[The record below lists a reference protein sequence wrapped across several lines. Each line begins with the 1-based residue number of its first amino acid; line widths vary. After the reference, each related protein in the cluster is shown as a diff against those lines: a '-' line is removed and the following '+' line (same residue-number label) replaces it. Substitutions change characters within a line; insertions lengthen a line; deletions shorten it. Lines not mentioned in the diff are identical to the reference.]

1 MRYFLLGY
9 MGSGKTTL
17 GRALSQRLEVAFIDL
32 DAQITAEIGRSIASF
47 MEDKGE
53 LAFRKVEHHFLERLL
68 SSGAEDVVVA
78 LGGGTPVF
86 YNHMEALNAAGTT
99 VFLDVSV
106 MELARRLEKDVDRP
120 LIKDKDDVA
129 EFVAKHLF
137 ERRPFYS
144 LAQHRVKG
152 DALTAQT
159 ILEAIG

>member
-17 GRALSQRLEVAFIDL
+17 GKALSEHLGVDFVDL
-32 DAQITAEIGRSIASF
+32 DVRITAEIGRSIVSF
-47 MEDKGE
+47 MEDRGE
-53 LAFRKVEHHFLERLL
+53 LAFRKVEHTVLERLL
-68 SSGAEDVVVA
+68 SESQEDVVVA

-106 MELARRLEKDVDRP
+106 VELARRLEKDVDRP

-152 DALTAQT
+152 DALTVEA

>member
-9 MGSGKTTL
+9 MGSGKSTL
-17 GRALSQRLEVAFIDL
+17 GKALSQDLGVNFVDL
-32 DAQITAEIGRSIASF
+32 DELITEDIGKSITSF

-53 LAFRKVEHHFLERLL
+53 LAFRKVEHDVLERILM
-68 SSGAEDVVVA
+68 SGAEDVVVA

-106 MELARRLEKDVDRP
+106 VELARRLEKDVDRP
-120 LIKDKDDVA
+120 LIKDKGDVA

-137 ERRPFYS
+137 ERRPFYG

-152 DALTAQT
+152 DALTVEDL
-159 ILEAIG
+159 LEAIG

>member
-17 GRALSQRLEVAFIDL
+17 GKALSEHLGVDFVDL
-32 DAQITAEIGRSIASF
+32 DVRITAEIGRSIASF

-53 LAFRKVEHHFLERLL
+53 LAFRKVEHTVLERLL
-68 SSGAEDVVVA
+68 SESQDYVVVA

-106 MELARRLEKDVDRP
+106 VELARRLEKDVDRP

-152 DALTAQT
+152 DALTVEA

>member
-17 GRALSQRLEVAFIDL
+17 GKALSEHLGVDFVDL
-32 DAQITAEIGRSIASF
+32 DVHITAEIGRSIVSF

-53 LAFRKVEHHFLERLL
+53 LAFRKVEHTVLERLL
-68 SSGAEDVVVA
+68 SESREDVVVA

-106 MELARRLEKDVDRP
+106 VELARRLEKDADRP

-152 DALTAQT
+152 DALTVEAV
-159 ILEAIG
+159 LEAIG